1 MNFLYL
7 EVGGNFQEI
16 LHMDYW
22 RFISVI
28 KSLNKINSIKSGKP
42 YTEIGIP
49 QSSKDLIERRKQQ
62 R

>member
-1 MNFLYL
+1 MNLLYL

-22 RFISVI
+22 RFISI
-28 KSLNKINSIKSGKP
+28 LRSLNKINSIKSGKP
-42 YTEIGIP
+42 YVEEGIP
-49 QSSKDLIERRKQQ
+49 QSSKDMISKRKTQ